1 MLQCV
6 NITEVN
12 LLTNKLFDYV
22 LNSKA
27 ATSLLEKKGNFVF
40 GDTTGISLL
49 FSAIFSKKPGK
60 YSIICPNLYNAQKV
74 ADFISS
80 LIGNENVLLYP
91 GDDLLRSDLVTSSK
105 EFLAQRLYVL
115 NEVQK
120 KKNFILVTHATAVI
134 SPIPNK
140 IEFLQHS
147 KQLKVGDHIDIRD
160 LKQLAVSSGYSQ
172 VNKIDQSLQ
181 FAHRGDIFDIFSI
194 NYDYPVRI
202 EFFDDEIE
210 SIHLFDIA
218 TQSSKESIDSV
229 EILPATDCLFTNL
242 ELDEFKA
249 KMSDQLVKDQNELGS
264 ELGEKLSENFSRDL
278 ERIENKIYNP
288 RTYKYFKAIK
298 KRYCSILDYYD
309 SDLVFINNKK
319 QFEIALEF
327 SLKEERNYLREM
339 FEHGNLPSHLEMY
352 DDIDHVL
359 KFQKTVLSSSLF
371 KEHVDDV
378 EFDIKPLVFSKAN
391 IPSLQLII
399 ESYLPLA
406 KKTIF
411 CVSNAQQYNIVKEFL
426 DDRKIEYEKLKTL
439 AIPEKNVG
447 IAMFS
452 LDEGFEFSDEKIFFI
467 SSKELFGFQSHA
479 SRYSSKFKEGI
490 ILKNFDDLKP
500 GDYVVH
506 EFYGIGQFLS
516 IETIEVDGIHRDFLN
531 IQYAGTDKLYVPL
544 TQFRLVRKYAGREG
558 AQPRLSHLNSKD
570 WEKTKKRI
578 KERVNELADRLYQL
592 YSERATATGFK
603 FQEDD
608 QLQMDF
614 ENEFPY
620 ELTKDQETAIK
631 EIKEDMESDRVM
643 DRLLCGD
650 VGFGKTEVAFRAIF
664 KAISSGKQAAI
675 LCPTTLLARQHYELA
690 VNRFANYGVKIAIIS
705 RLIPEKQQKIYM
717 KEIADGSIHL
727 VIGTHR
733 LLNKDFVFKDL
744 GLLVVDEEQRFGV
757 EQKERIKELKSN
769 VDVLSLSA
777 TPIPRTLQL
786 SLIGVRP
793 VSQITTPP
801 VNRNAIQTYVAPFNK
816 GIVKELIER
825 EISRKGQVFYIHNAV
840 YSINQTANAIQRAIP
855 YARIGVVHG
864 QMDKEDIEDVMIRFY
879 NGDIDVLVATSIIEN
894 GIDVPNANLII
905 VEDADHFGLSQLYQI
920 KGRVG
925 RGDTLAYAYLF
936 YNEYK
941 QINKNAEKRLK
952 AIQDFAE
959 LGSGYKIAQRDLMIR
974 GAGDIL
980 GPEQAGFIDSVG
992 LDLYLKLLKEVI
1004 EEKKTGVAPEP
1015 PKPVTPFKIDAYIP
1029 EEYASNEDRI
1039 QLYQEIENAKTEED
1053 LLDIKKH
1060 VRDVYGRLPKEVENL
1075 IDKRKIDIYL
1085 LGEEF
1090 EKTNEYNDC
1099 IELVLSTKFSELNGI
1114 GNALFESLQPYLD
1127 KIVVT
1132 YLQKVLR
1139 IRLKKEGNWIK
1150 DLQTIVV
1157 VIKTLYEKFSKKSG
1171 K

>member
-1 MLQCV
+1 M
-6 NITEVN
+6 
-12 LLTNKLFDYV
+12 
-22 LNSKA
+22 
-27 ATSLLEKKGNFVF
+27 
-40 GDTTGISLL
+40 
-49 FSAIFSKKPGK
+49 
-60 YSIICPNLYNAQKV
+60 YNAQKV
-74 ADFISS
+74 ADFIAT
-80 LIGNENVLLYP
+80 LIGENNVLLYP

-105 EFLAQRLYVL
+105 EFLAERLYVL
-115 NEVQK
+115 NKVQNIDK
-120 KKNFILVTHATAVI
+120 CILVTHTTAII
-134 SPIPNK
+134 SPVPNPV
-140 IEFLQHS
+140 EFNQHS
-147 KQLKVGDHIDIRD
+147 KKIIIGDHVKIND
-160 LKQLAVSSGYSQ
+160 LKEFLIKSGYSQ

-181 FAHRGDIFDIFSI
+181 FASRGDIFDIYSI

-202 EFFDDEIE
+202 EFFDDEVD
-210 SIHLFDIA
+210 SIHFFDIGS
-218 TQSSKESIDSV
+218 QSSKEKINEI
-229 EILPATDCLFTNL
+229 EILPATDCLFTDL
-242 ELDEFKA
+242 EISEFKTNM
-249 KMSDQLVKDQNELGS
+249 KSQIEKDKP
-264 ELGEKLSENFSRDL
+264 ELGEELGDKLIQNFERDL

-288 RTYKYFKAIK
+288 RTYKYFKSIK
-298 KRYCSILDYYD
+298 KRYCSILDYFD
-309 SDLVFINNKK
+309 SDIVFINNKK
-319 QFEIALEF
+319 QFDISLEF
-327 SLKEERNYLREM
+327 SKKEEQTYLREM

-352 DDIDHVL
+352 EDIDKVFH
-359 KFQKTVLSSSLF
+359 FQKTILKSSLF
-371 KEHVDDV
+371 KEHIDDI
-378 EFDIKPLVFSKAN
+378 EFSIKPLVFNKSN

-406 KKTIF
+406 KKMVF
-411 CVSNAQQYNIVKEFL
+411 CVSNTQQYNIVKEFL
-426 DDRKIEYEKLKTL
+426 DEKKINYEKLKTIS
-439 AIPEKNVG
+439 IPEKNVG
-447 IAMFS
+447 IALFS
-452 LDEGFEFSDEKIFFI
+452 LDEGFEIGDENIFFI
-467 SSKELFGFQSHA
+467 SSRELFGFQSRG

-490 ILKNFDDLKP
+490 ILKNFDDLNP

-506 EFYGIGQFLS
+506 EFYGIGKFLS

-544 TQFRLVRKYAGREG
+544 TQFRLVRKYAAREG
-558 AQPRLSHLNSKD
+558 AEPRLSHLNSKD

-592 YSERATATGFK
+592 YSERATAEGFK

-608 QLQMDF
+608 QIQQDF
-614 ENEFPY
+614 ENEFPF
-620 ELTKDQETAIK
+620 ELTKDQETAIR
-631 EIKEDMESDRVM
+631 EIKEDMQSNRVM

-664 KAISSGKQAAI
+664 KAIASGKQAAI

-690 VNRFANYGVKIAIIS
+690 LNRFANYGIKIAIIS
-705 RLIPEKQQKIYM
+705 RLVSEKQQKEYM
-717 KEIADGSIHL
+717 KQIASGEIHF

-801 VNRNAIQTYVAPFNK
+801 INRNAIQTYVAPFNR
-816 GIVKELIER
+816 GVVKELIER

-840 YSINQTANAIQRAIP
+840 YSINQTANTIQRAIP

-864 QMDKEDIEDVMIRFY
+864 QMDKEDIEDVMIHFY
-879 NGDIDVLVATSIIEN
+879 NGEIDVLVATSIIEN

-905 VEDADHFGLSQLYQI
+905 VEDADYFGLSQLYQI

-1004 EEKKTGVAPEP
+1004 EEKKTGIAPKP
-1015 PKPVTPFKIDAYIP
+1015 PKPVKLFKIDAYIP
-1029 EEYASNEDRI
+1029 SEYAANEDRI
-1039 QLYQEIENAKTEED
+1039 QLYQEIENANNEQELNAVKRH
-1053 LLDIKKH
+1053 L
-1060 VRDVYGRLPKEVENL
+1060 RDVYGRLPKEVENL
-1075 IDKRKIDIYL
+1075 INKRKIDIYL
-1085 LGEEF
+1085 SGEMF

-1099 IELVLSTKFSELNGI
+1099 IELVLSQKFSELSGI
-1114 GNALFESLQPYLD
+1114 GNALFESLQPYLE

-1139 IRLKKEGNWIK
+1139 IRIKKEGNWIL
-1150 DLQTIVV
+1150 DLETIVS
-1157 VIKTLYEKFSKKSG
+1157 VINELYKKFSKG